1 MKLIQ
6 RLAATFL
13 VILLVCPQAFATI
26 SSAIVFEVENGASDT
41 NGGGYKTGAVGGT
54 DWSMQTA
61 PHATLTVLS
70 VVAATTTRITVSPT
84 DYTVASTD
92 VGNLLRITGGTATAG
107 LYEITGGTTGAGQF
121 WTLDRS
127 AGTVGQTV
135 VGFMGGADATPGRAA
150 ADATVSGQQ
159 IWVKYN
165 ASDYTISTAT
175 PGAGGPVLF
184 ANTIQVSMLGYE
196 TTRGDAGNRPTLNW
210 GAVAAPGGLT
220 YLYAG
225 QGTAGQAFINLRAN
239 GNSVN
244 NVGGFNGI
252 SSSDVV
258 AKCRAVLCN
267 GTAGVGINLASGALA
282 SNSSGTTCTTGITSA
297 GFVNDCSFFGN
308 GTGGT
313 FSGGSVANTLFYNN
327 TGDGATASGQGV
339 AFNQDT
345 FSGNGGDGGDSGTNR
360 TSYLSCVSTYNSGY
374 GYNAS
379 SATALRLLNCFSLT
393 NTLGRTNSNPITEW
407 SPNTNISVDPYVSK
421 ATGDFRPNNTAGG
434 GALLRAFSLGV
445 PGQTNN
451 QDAGAVQ
458 SSAPTTLIYSRV
470 RKGSL

>member
-6 RLAATFL
+6 RLITTLL
-13 VILLVCPQAFATI
+13 VVLLVCPQSFATI

-54 DWSMQTA
+54 DWSMQTT

-70 VVAATTTRITVSPT
+70 VVGATTTRITVSPT

-92 VGNLLRITGGTATAG
+92 VGNLVRITGGTATAG

-127 AGTVGQTV
+127 AGTAGQTV

-175 PGAGGPVLF
+175 PGSGGPVLF
-184 ANTIQVSMLGYE
+184 GSSIAVSMLGYE

-220 YLYAG
+220 YLYAC
-225 QGTAGQAFINLRAN
+225 QGTAAQAFINLRAN

-244 NVGGFNGI
+244 NVGGFNGLASGNSI
-252 SSSDVV
+252 VKS
-258 AKCRAVLCN
+258 RAVLCN
-267 GTAGVGINLASGALA
+267 GTAGIGINLATGAIA
-282 SNSSGTTCTTGITSA
+282 SNSSATTCTTGIVSA
-297 GFVNDCSFFGN
+297 GAINDCSFFGN
-308 GTGGT
+308 GVGGT
-313 FSGGSVANTLFYNN
+313 FSSGSIANTLFYGN
-327 TGDGATASGQGV
+327 TGDGGTVTGQGTT
-339 AFNQDT
+339 FNQDT
-345 FSGNGGDGGDSGTNR
+345 FSGNGGDGLETAGNR
-360 TSYLSCVSTYNSGY
+360 STVSNSVSTFNSGY

-379 SATALRLLNCFSLT
+379 SATVLRLLNSFSLT
-393 NTLGRTNSNPITEW
+393 NTLGRTNSNPLTEW
-407 SPNTNISVDPYVSK
+407 LPATNLSVDPYVDKS
-421 ATGDFRPNNTAGG
+421 TNDFRPNNTAGG
-434 GALLRAFSLGV
+434 GALLRGFSLGV